1 MKGIITAGGLGS
13 RLGIITKTQNK
24 HLLPVFNKP
33 MIYYPIETLTKAGIE
48 EILIIVSGPFAGNFI
63 PLLKNG
69 EDFGLKKLEYAF
81 QSKPD
86 GGIADALSLAENFAN
101 KEPVV
106 VILGD
111 NVTNFNITNSIK
123 NYLTAIEINKP
134 EPYAKIHLKFFNQ
147 KEDLVKY
154 GIVEFENLPINH
166 TKCPIKKIIEKP
178 NDPPSCYAVTG
189 LYLFDQYVFNFIKQ
203 LKPSERGQ
211 LEVTD
216 ILNLYLKNG
225 FLDWEV
231 MLDDFWQDAGTF
243 ESLYAANKYWA
254 EKINT

>member
-123 NYLTAIEINKP
+123 NYLTAIEI
-134 EPYAKIHLKFFNQ
+134 
-147 KEDLVKY
+147 
-154 GIVEFENLPINH
+154 
-166 TKCPIKKIIEKP
+166 
-178 NDPPSCYAVTG
+178 
-189 LYLFDQYVFNFIKQ
+189 
-203 LKPSERGQ
+203 
-211 LEVTD
+211 
-216 ILNLYLKNG
+216 
-225 FLDWEV
+225 
-231 MLDDFWQDAGTF
+231 
-243 ESLYAANKYWA
+243 
-254 EKINT
+254 